1 MLNNDTCMSNT
12 GHLKLLLFLRKCRE
26 CKKNNLL
33 TAVLTFFY
41 QTSTSQEETLIET
54 PRWPYE
60 EEDLLSYIDNEE
72 LPVVLLDLLESEHS
86 CLFYSGCIIAQIRDY
101 RQAYPSFL
109 CDTHHVLLRPTNQV

>member
-1 MLNNDTCMSNT
+1 MLNNDTGMSNT

-26 CKKNNLL
+26 CKKNHLL